1 MPGKYA
7 TETKVPVSQTRHE
20 IEGILGKYG
29 ADQFAY
35 GSREEPRGAA
45 IGFRYAGR
53 QYRFLLPLP
62 VAKDF
67 KTKDQFEQAERSHW
81 RALFLIVKAKLEAV
95 EREVSSFEQEFLA
108 YTLLADGRT
117 LHEEVEPSIR
127 QIYETGKV
135 LPLLGHLTALPEG
148 NKR

>member
-7 TETKVPVSQTRHE
+7 TQTKVPISQTRHE
-20 IEGILGKYG
+20 IEAILAKYG

-53 QYRFLLPLP
+53 NYRFLLPLP
-62 VAKDF
+62 ARADF
-67 KTKDQFEQAERSHW
+67 RTKELFDQAERSHW
-81 RALFLIVKAKLEAV
+81 RALFLIIKAKLEAV
-95 EREVSSFEQEFLA
+95 EREVSSFEDEFLA

-117 LHEEVEPSIR
+117 LSEEVQPTVR
-127 QIYETGKV
+127 RIYETGKV

-148 NKR
+148 DK